1 MKTKIL
7 FLLVFVA
14 MCWTTAMAQMT
25 VKGTVVSESES
36 EPLVGVAILEQG
48 TNNGTIT
55 DLDGNFS
62 LQVKSNKAIL
72 VVSYVGYIT
81 QQIAVNGRSQLN
93 VRLVEDS
100 KLLDDVVVVGY
111 GVQRKSDLTGA
122 FPSVKA

>member
-1 MKTKIL
+1 MLMKTKIL

-55 DLDGNFS
+55 DADGNFS
-62 LQVKSNKAIL
+62 L
-72 VVSYVGYIT
+72 
-81 QQIAVNGRSQLN
+81 
-93 VRLVEDS
+93 
-100 KLLDDVVVVGY
+100 
-111 GVQRKSDLTGA
+111 
-122 FPSVKA
+122 